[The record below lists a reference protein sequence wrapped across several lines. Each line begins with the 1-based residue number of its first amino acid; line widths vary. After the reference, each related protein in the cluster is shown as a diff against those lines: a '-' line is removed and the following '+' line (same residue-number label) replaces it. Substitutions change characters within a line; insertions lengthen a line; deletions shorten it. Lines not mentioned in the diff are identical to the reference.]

1 VVWAATGENV
11 TEISS
16 SRRRSWPAVAS
27 AFAVIL
33 LFITL
38 VGLRVLS
45 YADQIGVEIQNIQK
59 EQEESDQILDE
70 LRADTYAAAIEL
82 RDYFE
87 ASPMES
93 EAARK
98 RFFQIE
104 QRMNLDA
111 TRLDAQLGS
120 QMNGPVQRLRQG
132 LRRYSLSLAPIFK
145 WTPKQRQSQGAA
157 FLRDNVVPE
166 RTAAL
171 NATHEIEYLRTIDL
185 HRERE
190 ELVQAREAFRKFGLI
205 GLLALILFVLTVGF
219 VTSLRL
225 RSLEM
230 RAQSLQTQT
239 EQDREKLR
247 NLSHQMS
254 KALEDERRLISR
266 ELHDQ
271 IGQLL
276 TAIQMKFNKIGV
288 SNDVSERSRCVQDG
302 KALVYRTV
310 TAARDLAMGL
320 RPSVLDDLG
329 LVAAL
334 EWQAREFKRRSGIL
348 VNLNLDGELSE
359 LPEGHRTCLYRIVQE
374 ALTNCGRHAEAKHVE
389 LTLHGG
395 KDQISLTVWD
405 DGKGFDAK
413 QSIRRGLGLVGI
425 EERVR
430 ELGGSAKIM
439 SELGKGTLLEIEIPS
454 GSEVNV

>member
-1 VVWAATGENV
+1 MA
-11 TEISS
+11 EISS

-38 VGLRVLS
+38 VGVKALS
-45 YADQIGVEIQNIQK
+45 YADQIGVEIQNIQQ

-70 LRADTYAAAIEL
+70 LRSDTYAAAIEL

-87 ASPMES
+87 AAPAES
-93 EAARK
+93 EAARQ

-104 QRMNLDA
+104 QRMNADA
-111 TRLDAQLGS
+111 TLLESQLGS
-120 QMNGPVQRLRQG
+120 QMAGPVQRLRRG
-132 LRRYSLSLAPIFK
+132 LRRYSLSIAPIFK
-145 WTPKQRQSQGAA
+145 WTPKERQAHGAA

-171 NATHEIEYLRTIDL
+171 NATHEIESLRIIDL
-185 HRERE
+185 RRERDQ
-190 ELVQAREAFRKFGLI
+190 LIRARQAFRKFGLI
-205 GLLALILFVLTVGF
+205 ALMGLIAFVLTVAF
-219 VTSLRL
+219 VTSIRL
-225 RSLEM
+225 RSLE
-230 RAQSLQTQT
+230 RQAQSLQLQT

-247 NLSHQMS
+247 NLSLQMS

-276 TAIQMKFNKIGV
+276 TAIQMKFNKIDG
-288 SNDVSERSRCVQDG
+288 STDPAERSRYVQAG

-310 TAARDLAMGL
+310 SAARDMAMGL
-320 RPSVLDDLG
+320 RPSILDDLG

-334 EWQAREFKRRSGIL
+334 EWQVREFKRRSGIL
-348 VNLNLDGELSE
+348 VNLNLDGSLSE

-374 ALTNCGRHAEAKHVE
+374 ALTNCGRHSEAKHVE
-389 LTLHGG
+389 LTVHGG
-395 KDQISLTVWD
+395 TDHISLTVWD
-405 DGKGFDAK
+405 DGKGFDARP
-413 QSIRRGLGLVGI
+413 SARRSLGLVGI
-425 EERVR
+425 EERAR
-430 ELGGSAKIM
+430 ELGGRAEIH
-439 SELGKGTLLEIEIPS
+439 SEAGKDTLLEVEIPS
-454 GSEVNV
+454 GSEVQA

>member
-1 VVWAATGENV
+1 M
-11 TEISS
+11 
-16 SRRRSWPAVAS
+16 
-27 AFAVIL
+27 
-33 LFITL
+33 TL
-38 VGLRVLS
+38 VGLKALS
-45 YADQIGVEIQNIQK
+45 YGSQIGVRIQNIQQ
-59 EQEESDQILDE
+59 EQEQSDQILDE
-70 LRADTYAAAIEL
+70 LRSDTYAAAIEL

-87 ASPMES
+87 ASPTES
-93 EAARK
+93 EAARQ

-111 TRLDAQLGS
+111 TRLETQLGS

-132 LRRYSLSLAPIFK
+132 LRRYSLSIAPIFK
-145 WTPKQRQSQGAA
+145 WTPKQRQAHGAT

-171 NATHEIEYLRTIDL
+171 NATREIEYLRTIDL

-190 ELVQAREAFRKFGLI
+190 QLVQARQAFRKFGLI
-205 GLLALILFVLTVGF
+205 GLLALILFVLTVGL
-219 VTSLRL
+219 VTILRL
-225 RSLEM
+225 RALET
-230 RAQSLQTQT
+230 RAQSLQVQT

-247 NLSHQMS
+247 NLSLQMS

-276 TAIQMKFNKIGV
+276 TAIQMKFNKIEV
-288 SNDVSERSRCVQDG
+288 SNDSSERSRCVQDG

-334 EWQAREFKRRSGIL
+334 EWQAREFKSRSGIL
-348 VNLNLDGELSE
+348 VNLNLDGDLSE
-359 LPEGHRTCLYRIVQE
+359 LPDGHRTCLYRIVQE
-374 ALTNCGRHAEAKHVE
+374 ALTNCGRHADAKHVE

-395 KDQISLTVWD
+395 KDHTSLTVWD

-413 QSIRRGLGLVGI
+413 QSARRGLGLVGI

-430 ELGGSAKIM
+430 ELGGSAKIL

-454 GSEVNV
+454 GSEVNA

>member
-1 VVWAATGENV
+1 M
-11 TEISS
+11 
-16 SRRRSWPAVAS
+16 S

-38 VGLRVLS
+38 VGLKALS
-45 YADQIGVEIQNIQK
+45 YANQIGVEIQKIQQ

-87 ASPMES
+87 ASPAEA
-93 EAARK
+93 EAARR

-111 TRLDAQLGS
+111 TLLDAQLGS
-120 QMNGPVQRLRQG
+120 QMNGPMQRLRLG
-132 LRRYSLSLAPIFK
+132 LKRYSLSIAPIFK
-145 WTPKQRQSQGAA
+145 WTPGERQKNGPA
-157 FLRDNVVPE
+157 FLRNNVVPE

-171 NATHEIEYLRTIDL
+171 NATREIESLRTLDL
-185 HRERE
+185 HRERQ
-190 ELVQAREAFRKFGLI
+190 ELIQARQEFRKFGLI
-205 GLLALILFVLTVGF
+205 ALLALLSFVLAVGL
-219 VTSLRL
+219 VTSIRL
-225 RSLEM
+225 RALEQQARGM
-230 RAQSLQTQT
+230 QLQT

-247 NLSHQMS
+247 SLSLQMT
-254 KALEDERRLISR
+254 KALEEERRLISR

-276 TAIQMKFNKIGV
+276 TAIQMKFNKIEV
-288 SNDVSERSRCVQDG
+288 SKDPSERNRYVQEG

-310 TAARDLAMGL
+310 SAARDLAMGL

-334 EWQAREFKRRSGIL
+334 EWQVREFKRRSGIP
-348 VNLNLDGELSE
+348 VNLNLDGNLSE
-359 LPEGHRTCLYRIVQE
+359 LPDGHRTCLYRIVQE

-389 LTLHGG
+389 LTVHGG

-405 DGKGFDAK
+405 DGKGFDPK
-413 QSIRRGLGLVGI
+413 PSTRRGLGLVGI
-425 EERVR
+425 EERAR
-430 ELGGSAKIM
+430 ELGGSAKIH
-439 SELGKGTLLEIEIPS
+439 SEAGKGTLLEVEIPS
-454 GSEVNV
+454 GKEVHA

>member
-1 VVWAATGENV
+1 MKNV
-11 TEISS
+11 AEISS
-16 SRRRSWPAVAS
+16 SRRLSWPAVAS

-33 LFITL
+33 IFITL
-38 VGLRVLS
+38 VGLKAFS
-45 YADQIGVEIQNIQK
+45 YANQIAVEIQSIQQ
-59 EQEESDQILDE
+59 EQENSDRILDE
-70 LRADTYAAAIEL
+70 LRADTYAVAVEL
-82 RDYFE
+82 GDYLM
-87 ASPMES
+87 ASPTES
-93 EAARK
+93 VAARQ

-104 QRMNLDA
+104 QRMNIAA
-111 TRLDAQLGS
+111 TQLEAQLGPQGS
-120 QMNGPVQRLRQG
+120 APVQRLREG
-132 LRRYSLSLAPIFK
+132 LRRYSLSIAPIFK
-145 WTPKQRQSQGAA
+145 WTPKERQAKGAA
-157 FLRDNVVPE
+157 FLRDNLVPA
-166 RTAAL
+166 RAAVLTA
-171 NATHEIEYLRTIDL
+171 TREIESLRTIDL

-190 ELVQAREAFRKFGLI
+190 QLIGARQAFRKFGLI
-205 GLLALILFVLTVGF
+205 ALLVLIAFVLTVAF
-219 VTSLRL
+219 VTSIRL
-225 RSLEM
+225 RSLE
-230 RAQSLQTQT
+230 RQAQSLQSQT
-239 EQDREKLR
+239 EQDREELR
-247 NLSHQMS
+247 SLSLQTA

-276 TAIQMKFNKIGV
+276 TAIQMKFNKIEV
-288 SNDVSERSRCVQDG
+288 SKDPSERSRYVQEG

-348 VNLNLDGELSE
+348 VNLNLDGNLSE

-374 ALTNCGRHAEAKHVE
+374 ALTNCGRHSQAEHVE
-389 LTLHGG
+389 LTVHGG

-413 QSIRRGLGLVGI
+413 QSTRRGLGLVGI

-430 ELGGSAKIM
+430 ELGGNAKIH
-439 SELGKGTLLEIEIPS
+439 SQAGKGTLLEVQIPS
-454 GSEVNV
+454 GSEVHA

>member
-1 VVWAATGENV
+1 VA
-11 TEISS
+11 EISS
-16 SRRRSWPAVAS
+16 YRRRSWPAVAS

-38 VGLRVLS
+38 VGLKALS
-45 YADQIGVEIQNIQK
+45 YAEQIGVEIQNIQQ

-70 LRADTYAAAIEL
+70 LRADTYAVAIEL

-87 ASPMES
+87 ASPAES
-93 EAARK
+93 EAARR

-104 QRMNLDA
+104 QRMNADA
-111 TRLDAQLGS
+111 TLLEAKLGS
-120 QMNGPVQRLRQG
+120 QMNRPVQRLRRG
-132 LRRYSLSLAPIFK
+132 LKRYSLSIAPIFK
-145 WTPKQRQSQGAA
+145 WTPKERQAHGAA

-171 NATHEIEYLRTIDL
+171 NATREIESLRTIDL

-190 ELVQAREAFRKFGLI
+190 QLIRARQAFRKFGLI
-205 GLLALILFVLTVGF
+205 ALLGLIAFVLAVAF

-225 RSLEM
+225 RSLEQE
-230 RAQSLQTQT
+230 AQSLQLQT

-247 NLSHQMS
+247 NLSLQTA
-254 KALEDERRLISR
+254 KALEDERRFISR

-276 TAIQMKFNKIGV
+276 TAIQMKLSKIEA
-288 SNDVSERSRCVQDG
+288 STDPFERSHYVQDG

-310 TAARDLAMGL
+310 TAARDMAMGL

-334 EWQAREFKRRSGIL
+334 EWQVREFNSRSGIL
-348 VNLNLDGELSE
+348 VNLNLGGNLSE
-359 LPEGHRTCLYRIVQE
+359 LPDGHRTCLYRIVQE
-374 ALTNCGRHAEAKHVE
+374 ALTNCGRHSEAKHVE
-389 LTLHGG
+389 LTVHGG
-395 KDQISLTVWD
+395 ANVISLTVWD

-413 QSIRRGLGLVGI
+413 QSTRRGLGLVGI
-425 EERVR
+425 EERAR
-430 ELGGSAKIM
+430 ELGGSATIV
-439 SELGKGTLLEIEIPS
+439 SEVGKGTLLEVEIPS
-454 GSEVNV
+454 GNEVHA